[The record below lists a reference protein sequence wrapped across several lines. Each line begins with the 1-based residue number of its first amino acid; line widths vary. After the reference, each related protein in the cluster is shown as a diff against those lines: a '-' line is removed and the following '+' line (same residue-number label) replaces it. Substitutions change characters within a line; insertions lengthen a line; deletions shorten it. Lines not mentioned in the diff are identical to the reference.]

1 MIIIPESAAVL
12 NIIIHTIYNSP
23 CAQNSPRFEE
33 LIEAV
38 DKMPLYG
45 LTPNAI
51 ILPKSPMHDL
61 LLAHGALR
69 PLDIY
74 ALAAYHDIPSLAEK
88 VSSHLLGF
96 SLSNINDEMA
106 CRIGAPYLR
115 RLFLLHTNRLEELK
129 KILPKP
135 PYIHPATED
144 CGFESQAKLARAWA
158 MGATYLA
165 WEMRPGEFA
174 PLELIRSIEHL
185 RDLSIHTIKSVL
197 ESLKDKLKC
206 TDCQAMLEKRIHEV
220 LTSWAAVKVCDF
232 IVSSTF
238 FNCVP
243 ILAVHNLNGVKDP
256 RMARE

>member
-1 MIIIPESAAVL
+1 MIIVPESAAVL

-23 CAQNSPRFEE
+23 CAQNSPKFEE

-45 LTPNAI
+45 LTPNTI

-74 ALAAYHDIPSLAEK
+74 ALAAYHNIPSLAEK

-129 KILPKP
+129 RILPKP

-144 CGFESQAKLARAWA
+144 CSFESQAKLARAWA
-158 MGATYLA
+158 MGATHLA
-165 WEMRPGEFA
+165 WEMRP
-174 PLELIRSIEHL
+174 
-185 RDLSIHTIKSVL
+185 DLSIHTIKSVL

-220 LTSWAAVKVCDF
+220 LTRWAAVKCT
-232 IVSSTF
+232 IS
-238 FNCVP
+238 
-243 ILAVHNLNGVKDP
+243 L
-256 RMARE
+256 E